1 MENALTILSKWAEN
15 CGLGVNSAKTEIV
28 LFTRKH
34 RIPELVLPELNG
46 IKLKIN
52 ESAKYLGITL
62 DRKLHWNLN
71 SADRINKVTIVLFA
85 YKKATGKIWDFNPKI
100 IYWIYT
106 AMVRPTLLYGVLV
119 WWPAMNKVK
128 IQRKLQRV
136 QRSALLCI
144 SGVMRTTPNDT
155 RPF

>member
-1 MENALTILSKWAEN
+1 M
-15 CGLGVNSAKTEIV
+15 GVNSAKTEIV

-71 SADRINKVTIVLFA
+71 SADRINKATIALFA
-85 YKKATGKIWDFNPKI
+85 CKK
-100 IYWIYT
+100 
-106 AMVRPTLLYGVLV
+106 V
-119 WWPAMNKVK
+119 
-128 IQRKLQRV
+128 
-136 QRSALLCI
+136 
-144 SGVMRTTPNDT
+144 
-155 RPF
+155 